1 MLTNKLQSRTNNQH
15 HLNTNISV
23 QHVTDRTKL
32 VTLTV
37 VLKIDHRDILLE
49 DNAIYSITNDCLMF
63 SITF

>member
-15 HLNTNISV
+15 HLNTNISL

-32 VTLTV
+32 VTV

>member
-32 VTLTV
+32 VTV
-37 VLKIDHRDILLE
+37 VLKIDLRDILFE